1 MCSIAKMKD
10 EISMERR
17 RVIVLSLFSVCTGGH
32 EGVCGSRSQAMVA
45 IVYETHKLIAWW
57 LAVND
62 VDQSLY
68 WDLIVGAF
76 V

>member
-1 MCSIAKMKD
+1 M
-10 EISMERR
+10 
-17 RVIVLSLFSVCTGGH
+17 IVLSLFSERSGGQ